1 MYMLRRIIS
10 GVSAGLLVSI
20 GGCVF
25 LALANDIQ
33 TKFVGAVL
41 FAVALLVICF
51 RGYSLFTGKV
61 GFMVDDYS
69 KNAWSVLLLGLLGN
83 AIGTVAMGIAVK
95 YAIPALSATAKVAC
109 EARLEQSLGQA
120 IIRGMLCGVLMY
132 LAVVIYRSKNTISG
146 IIYCIP
152 VFILSGFEHSVAD
165 MFYFAASGIVNVDVF
180 VFVAVII
187 LSNGLGAIMMA
198 LLERYGK
205 EVPKDAK

>member
-1 MYMLRRIIS
+1 MLKRVIS
-10 GVSAGLLVSI
+10 GISAGLLVSI

-25 LALANDIQ
+25 LALANDVQ

-41 FAVALLVICF
+41 FAVALLVICY

-83 AIGTVAMGIAVK
+83 AIGTVVMGVAVK
-95 YAIPALSATAKVAC
+95 YAVPALSITAKAAC
-109 EARLEQSLGQA
+109 EARLEQELGQS
-120 IIRGMLCGVLMY
+120 IIRGILCGVLMY
-132 LAVVIYRSKNTISG
+132 LAVVIYRQKNTISG

-165 MFYFAASGIVNVDVF
+165 MFYFAVSGIVNVKVF
-180 VFVAVII
+180 LFIGVII
-187 LSNGLGAIMMA
+187 VSNGLGAVLMA

>member
-1 MYMLRRIIS
+1 MLRRIIS
-10 GVSAGLLVSI
+10 GISAGLMVSI

-25 LALANDIQ
+25 LALAGNDG
-33 TKFVGAVL
+33 TKFVGATL
-41 FAVALLVICF
+41 FAVALLVICY

-69 KNAWSVLLLGLLGN
+69 KNAWSMLLLGLLGN
-83 AIGTVAMGIAVK
+83 AIGTVLMGLAVK

-109 EARLEQSLGQA
+109 EARLEQAVGQS

-132 LAVVIYRSKNTISG
+132 LAVAIYRSKNTISG
-146 IIYCIP
+146 IIFCIP

-165 MFYFAASGIVNVDVF
+165 MFYFAASGIVSSKAF
-180 VFVAVII
+180 LFILVII
-187 LSNGLGAIMMA
+187 ISNGLGAVMMA
-198 LLERYGK
+198 LLERFGK